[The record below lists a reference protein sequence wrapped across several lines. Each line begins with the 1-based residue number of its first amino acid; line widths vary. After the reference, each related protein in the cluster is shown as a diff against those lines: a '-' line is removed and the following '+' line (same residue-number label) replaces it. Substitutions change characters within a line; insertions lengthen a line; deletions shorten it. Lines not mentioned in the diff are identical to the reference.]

1 MNCLK
6 MNKLFFYLLLFS
18 SLLGFSQDQNIEGV
32 VVDAKTRKPIPY
44 AAIGIIGE
52 NVGTISNEDGL
63 FRLAIPLQF
72 TNDTLTFSEVV
83 HVRQKLPI
91 TYLLNSQEIV
101 IALEEAVME
110 LRTVEITPNKEKRS
124 YQKLGVKPTFY
135 WGSCYANFKGGAQIA
150 QLMEASA
157 YPVFLSKAR
166 IKIGDNN
173 LEKVK
178 MRVRVL
184 EKKANGLPG
193 SDVFEGVFVNI
204 AYQEGWIEI
213 DLSHANLMFTE
224 DFFVCFEFLNVLWE
238 PTDGY
243 FSIVCSETNTFSRK
257 QLVRNA
263 SLGKWEYSLPGQNN
277 IYTIGAEVYRL
288 K

>member
-1 MNCLK
+1 MSRLK
-6 MNKLFFYLLLFS
+6 MKQLFYFLLLFS
-18 SLLGFSQDQNIEGV
+18 TVPGFSQDQIIEGM

-44 AAIGIIGE
+44 AAIGILGE
-52 NVGTISNEDGL
+52 NVGTVSNEDGH
-63 FRLAIPLQF
+63 FRLAIPSKF
-72 TNDTLTFSEVV
+72 IYDTLTFSEVV
-83 HVRQKLPI
+83 HVPKKLSV
-91 TYLLNSQEIV
+91 TYLLNRQEIV

-110 LRTVEITPNKEKRS
+110 LRTVEITPDKEKRS
-124 YQKLGVKPTFY
+124 YEKLGVKPMFY

-166 IKIGDNN
+166 IKVGDNK
-173 LEKVK
+173 LEKVN

-184 EKKANGLPG
+184 EKMTNGLPG
-193 SDVFEGVFVNI
+193 QDVFEGVFINI
-204 AYQEGWIEI
+204 AYQEGWVEV
-213 DLSHANLMFTE
+213 DLSHKNLIFNE
-224 DFFVCFEFLNVLWE
+224 DFFVCFEFLNVQWE
-238 PTDGY
+238 QTDGY
-243 FSIVCSETNTFSRK
+243 FSIVCSETDSFSRK

-263 SLGKWEYSLPGQNN
+263 SLGKWENSLPGQKH

>member
-1 MNCLK
+1 M
-6 MNKLFFYLLLFS
+6 
-18 SLLGFSQDQNIEGV
+18 LGFSQDQIIEGV
-32 VVDAKTRKPIPY
+32 IVDAKTRQPIPY
-44 AAIGIIGE
+44 AAIGIVDE
-52 NVGTISNEDGL
+52 NVGTVSNEDGL
-63 FRLAIPLQF
+63 FRLAIPSQF
-72 TNDTLTFSEVV
+72 TNDSLTFSEVS
-83 HVRQKLPI
+83 HLQKKLSI
-91 TYLLNSQEIV
+91 NYLLNSQEIT
-101 IALEEAVME
+101 IALEEAVIE
-110 LRTVEITPNKEKRS
+110 LRTVEITPDKEKRS
-124 YQKLGVKPTFY
+124 YEKLGVKPKFY

-150 QLMEASA
+150 HLMEPGA

-213 DLSHANLMFTE
+213 DLSQANLTFTA
-224 DFFVCFEFLNVLWE
+224 DFFVCFEFLNVQWE

-243 FSIVCSETNTFSRK
+243 FSIVCSETDTFSRK
-257 QLVRNA
+257 QFVRNA
-263 SLGKWEYSLPGQNN
+263 SLGKWGSSLPGQNH

>member
-1 MNCLK
+1 M
-6 MNKLFFYLLLFS
+6 
-18 SLLGFSQDQNIEGV
+18 
-32 VVDAKTRKPIPY
+32 DAKTRKPIPY
-44 AAIGIIGE
+44 AAIGILGE
-52 NVGTISNEDGL
+52 NVGTVSNEDGL
-63 FRLAIPLQF
+63 FRLAIPSQF
-72 TNDTLTFSEVV
+72 TYDTLTFSEVV
-83 HVRQKLPI
+83 HGRKKLSI
-91 TYLLNSQEIV
+91 TYLLNSPGIV
-101 IALEEAVME
+101 VTLEETVME
-110 LRTVEITPNKEKRS
+110 LRTVEITPDKEKRS
-124 YQKLGVKPTFY
+124 YEKLGVKPMFY

-173 LEKVK
+173 LEKAK

-184 EKKANGLPG
+184 EKMANGLPG
-193 SDVFEGVFVNI
+193 SDVFEGVFMNI
-204 AYQEGWIEI
+204 AYQEGWIEV
-213 DLSHANLMFTE
+213 DLSHTNLIFAE
-224 DFFVCFEFLNVLWE
+224 DFFVSFEFLNVLWQ

-243 FSIVCSETNTFSRK
+243 FSIVCSETNTFSKK

-263 SLGKWEYSLPGQNN
+263 SLGKWQSSLPGQKH